1 MPVLYGKPDLP
12 AMSPLEPPVQG
23 RKYITAQAGDA
34 PQYPIKIPMN
44 YWLMKSEPD
53 TFGINDLY
61 NKPNQT
67 EHWDGVRNYQARN
80 MMRDDMK
87 LGDQVFFYH
96 SNCDVPGIVGIME
109 VVKEGYPD
117 FSAFDP
123 DDKHFDPKSDPE
135 NPRWMMVDVKYVKTL
150 SRTITL
156 KELKAHTELAD
167 LALVRPGNRLS
178 IMPVSKGQWE
188 FILSLE

>member
-1 MPVLYGKPDLP
+1 
-12 AMSPLEPPVQG
+12 
-23 RKYITAQAGDA
+23 
-34 PQYPIKIPMN
+34 MN

-109 VVKEGYPD
+109 IVKEGYPD

-123 DDKHFDPKSDPE
+123 DDTHFDPQSDPE
-135 NPRWMMVDVKYVKTL
+135 HPRWMMVDVKYVRTL
-150 SRTITL
+150 SRIITL
-156 KELKAHTELAD
+156 KELKSHEELAD
-167 LALVRPGNRLS
+167 LALVRRGNRLS

>member
-1 MPVLYGKPDLP
+1 
-12 AMSPLEPPVQG
+12 
-23 RKYITAQAGDA
+23 
-34 PQYPIKIPMN
+34 MN

-53 TFGINDLY
+53 TFGINDLF

-67 EHWDGVRNYQARN
+67 EHWDGVRYYQARN

-109 VVKEGYPD
+109 IVKEGYPD
-117 FSAFDP
+117 FLAFDP
-123 DDKHFDPKSDPE
+123 DDKHFDPKSDHE
-135 NPRWMMVDVKYVKTL
+135 HPRWFMVDVKYVRTL

-156 KELKAHTELAD
+156 KELKYLDRLAG
-167 LALVRPGNRLS
+167 LALIRRGNRLS
-178 IMPVSKGQWE
+178 IMPVSKDQWE
-188 FILSLE
+188 IILSLE